1 MIFEDNIVSYIVMN
15 AEMSKMQLLCHN
27 REGVILNLQAIS
39 LPTILVLVANTLHLL
54 YSGYSIRCTIKWILS
69 KTKIRSI
76 ASHHPL
82 FANRKETQKVKLA
95 KFDLQT

>member
-1 MIFEDNIVSYIVMN
+1 MN

-54 YSGYSIRCTIKWILS
+54 YSGYSIRCTIKRILS